1 MASNQD
7 FLGTGWAFPPQF
19 SSNKQS
25 VNLCKDEVDIKQS
38 LTILL
43 STMPGERMM
52 HPTYGCHLHRMV
64 FAELTPTTLTQ
75 IKNCIKDAVL
85 RFEPRI
91 DLLAVTIE
99 SHPQQGLLLIK
110 LSYQIIATN
119 TADNM
124 VYPFYLQEGTLID
137 TSLTVRRE

>member
-64 FAELTPTTLTQ
+64 FAELTP
-75 IKNCIKDAVL
+75 
-85 RFEPRI
+85 
-91 DLLAVTIE
+91 
-99 SHPQQGLLLIK
+99 H
-110 LSYQIIATN
+110 
-119 TADNM
+119 
-124 VYPFYLQEGTLID
+124 D
-137 TSLTVRRE
+137 TDSN